1 MDKNILTNRFCGVF
15 VCAIM
20 LFVAQAFALDC
31 KTGTGWGDFLTQ
43 EASKG
48 SDGYYQIDTP
58 EKLAWISC
66 KVRHDNGA
74 FAKAKVKLTQSIDMQ
89 GKVFIPIAAG
99 DKQKFSGTIDGQGF
113 TISNLYINGSEIN
126 NNDTSSVTK
135 KPRNGEKLFGQNIG
149 LVGVLNGGTIK
160 NLTLKDAQIYAAI
173 DAGSTGN
180 DKGNPISVGTLVGWV
195 DNAST
200 IENCVASGSIE
211 TSGAKNRVGGIVGNV
226 KNITITNCV
235 SSVSVTASGD
245 STYVGGIVGA
255 LRNGGTVNMSSC
267 VYSGNSLYTVD
278 GSVGAIAG
286 SYESVGSIKTEDL
299 YYSDDFC
306 EKLKE
311 GEECSGLGYNPKNS
325 TFNTTSTE
333 NLNSE
338 EVVCNLN
345 SGTWNEGVCTGDTS
359 EVWSVGQS
367 NVSMNG
373 SDGYKITFN
382 ANGGSFAS
390 GAKTSKVLVKN
401 ATITADEIG
410 VPTREGKKFAG
421 WATTANAGEPSDLG
435 VVNAATI
442 IYAVWYDFYQVTFN
456 TGCDTAFSDAKFP
469 DSTKTKT
476 ISVAK
481 HGTVS
486 VDGFS
491 VPTVYEIGTD
501 ENKVKYYFTGW
512 AYAPKSFD
520 VNETIAETDTLHLSA
535 IDVTAPVTLYAVWT
549 KAPTFS
555 VTFDA
560 SLHGKTE
567 VHFVKMVTEGET
579 VSRPDTVITDAGY
592 KVVGWC
598 EVENCTEENEYSFAD
613 SLKGNLVLH
622 ARWEIESYSIE
633 YELAGG
639 VNAEGNP
646 STYNINSGDI
656 VFAAPTKE
664 GATFDGWFYDQEFTN
679 PATQI
684 GAGST
689 GDKKIYAKWT
699 VATYTIQYLSGTAIS
714 ATVPGTTKTYGDTI
728 TLRDAPSQF
737 AVGGC
742 TFDGWSKVDYGQ
754 EGYAV
759 DYAFGAKYAD
769 NANLKLF
776 PHWVCSNTYTITY
789 EMYGV
794 NATNRNPSTY
804 TGPVKITLENAFVS
818 NDQVKMDNW
827 YLEPTF
833 KTSIRNLQGIND
845 NMTLYAKWYN
855 VITFQPGTKLKNFN
869 KGAGKVEKQK
879 DLNKTYTLGIPNTKY
894 AIENYTLDGWSLTD
908 GGEKVYD
915 VGFDYTDNVN
925 ITLYPHWVENPVVT
939 HYGAVT
945 IEKYSDKTIAKI
957 DGEYTGEDAVE
968 INRDIE
974 VNSVTL
980 NRKFNKNQ
988 ISTLML
994 PFEIDAENVV
1004 GSPVYKYK
1012 TMVRGDDGRWKF
1024 KITAATKIYANTPY
1038 VVLPTESNT
1047 LSFKIEKSVKFNTKT
1062 ESNQLNST
1070 ETSEG
1075 TWEYKGVYAYT
1086 SFEDHSDFGNI
1097 YVFANEPQNE
1107 IRAGQ
1112 FVKAGTGS
1120 YANPM
1125 RAYLVLRQQK
1135 ALAKSAGGSLN
1146 GGFLLPNEI
1155 DIEIDDENG
1164 ETVQTGKLDMV
1175 TGEFRMDR
1183 WYDLKGRKLNS
1194 KPSVKGTYYKNGKK
1208 VIIK

>member
-1 MDKNILTNRFCGVF
+1 MRKFTITATLCVMFGLLAVG
-15 VCAIM
+15 
-20 LFVAQAFALDC
+20 QAFALDC
-31 KTGTGWGDFLTQ
+31 AAGTGWGDFEIEVAT
-43 EASKG
+43 K
-48 SDGYYQIDTP
+48 DTTDNYYKIDTP

-66 KVRHDNGA
+66 KVRHSNSA
-74 FAKAKVKLTQSIDMQ
+74 FANAKVKLTQSIDMQ

-286 SYESVGSIKTEDL
+286 SYESVGKITTENL
-299 YYSDDFC
+299 FYSDDFC
-306 EKLKE
+306 ENLEE
-311 GEECSGLGYNPKNS
+311 GEACSGIGLLPKGK
-325 TFNTTSTE
+325 TFNADSTD

-338 EVVCNLN
+338 DVVCNLN
-345 SGTWNEGVCTGDTS
+345 GGKWNEGVCAGDTS

-367 NVSMNG
+367 DVSMNG

-382 ANGGSFAS
+382 ANGGTFAP
-390 GAKTSKVLVKN
+390 GARTSKILAKDAAV
-401 ATITADEIG
+401 TADEIG
-410 VPTREGKKFAG
+410 VPTLEGKKFAG
-421 WATTANAGEPSDLG
+421 WATTANAEEPSDLG
-435 VVNAATI
+435 VAHAAIT

-481 HGTVS
+481 HGTIS

-520 VNETIAETDTLHLSA
+520 VNDTVAETDTLHLSA

-622 ARWEIESYSIE
+622 ARWEIESYSI
-633 YELAGG
+633 
-639 VNAEGNP
+639 
-646 STYNINSGDI
+646 
-656 VFAAPTKE
+656 
-664 GATFDGWFYDQEFTN
+664 
-679 PATQI
+679 
-684 GAGST
+684 
-689 GDKKIYAKWT
+689 
-699 VATYTIQYLSGTAIS
+699 
-714 ATVPGTTKTYGDTI
+714 
-728 TLRDAPSQF
+728 
-737 AVGGC
+737 
-742 TFDGWSKVDYGQ
+742 
-754 EGYAV
+754 
-759 DYAFGAKYAD
+759 
-769 NANLKLF
+769 
-776 PHWVCSNTYTITY
+776 
-789 EMYGV
+789 
-794 NATNRNPSTY
+794 
-804 TGPVKITLENAFVS
+804 
-818 NDQVKMDNW
+818 
-827 YLEPTF
+827 
-833 KTSIRNLQGIND
+833 
-845 NMTLYAKWYN
+845 
-855 VITFQPGTKLKNFN
+855 
-869 KGAGKVEKQK
+869 
-879 DLNKTYTLGIPNTKY
+879 IP
-894 AIENYTLDGWSLTD
+894 LLT
-908 GGEKVYD
+908 
-915 VGFDYTDNVN
+915 
-925 ITLYPHWVENPVVT
+925 
-939 HYGAVT
+939 
-945 IEKYSDKTIAKI
+945 
-957 DGEYTGEDAVE
+957 
-968 INRDIE
+968 R
-974 VNSVTL
+974 
-980 NRKFNKNQ
+980 
-988 ISTLML
+988 
-994 PFEIDAENVV
+994 
-1004 GSPVYKYK
+1004 
-1012 TMVRGDDGRWKF
+1012 
-1024 KITAATKIYANTPY
+1024 
-1038 VVLPTESNT
+1038 
-1047 LSFKIEKSVKFNTKT
+1047 
-1062 ESNQLNST
+1062 
-1070 ETSEG
+1070 
-1075 TWEYKGVYAYT
+1075 
-1086 SFEDHSDFGNI
+1086 
-1097 YVFANEPQNE
+1097 
-1107 IRAGQ
+1107 
-1112 FVKAGTGS
+1112 
-1120 YANPM
+1120 
-1125 RAYLVLRQQK
+1125 
-1135 ALAKSAGGSLN
+1135 
-1146 GGFLLPNEI
+1146 
-1155 DIEIDDENG
+1155 
-1164 ETVQTGKLDMV
+1164 
-1175 TGEFRMDR
+1175 
-1183 WYDLKGRKLNS
+1183 
-1194 KPSVKGTYYKNGKK
+1194 
-1208 VIIK
+1208 